1 MIIYD
6 GITIF
11 CRIVSWKKKT
21 SKNDNWKIVII
32 GIQDI
37 IKKENLNL
45 YDGDKEKQF
54 YGLKS
59 YDIQKPSWFYRFVS
73 HVYAWWRNGLQFF
86 V

>member
-1 MIIYD
+1 MI
-6 GITIF
+6 TEK
-11 CRIVSWKKKT
+11 S
-21 SKNDNWKIVII
+21 IVII

-59 YDIQKPSWFYRFVS
+59 YDIQKPS
-73 HVYAWWRNGLQFF
+73 
-86 V
+86 